1 LDLVLKVVEL
11 GRTRGR
17 ERMKQDVGGFDGGP
31 SGVEI
36 LGVGVFDDDLSAGGR
51 ITDLGM
57 DPQHDQEWSGELL
70 FRLMTYTSFTLGS
83 LFVTSDGILLVGV
96 HLVHHLF
103 LLLLTLALLLSR
115 DLPLA
120 GSLFI
125 RSRSF
130 SSVSALAGV
139 PIVSSPM
146 VHMSS
151 IGLYRTP
158 GLLGSK
164 TILFLPL
171 LPNTDGFELSLIL
184 LCLLLVLNLLLPVS
198 LNGGCGV
205 IVGIP

>member
-1 LDLVLKVVEL
+1 MAGRAASKSLGSASLMMTSPPVV
-11 GRTRGR
+11 GSRTYVWIRS
-17 ERMKQDVGGFDGGP
+17 MIKNGP
-31 SGVEI
+31 
-36 LGVGVFDDDLSAGGR
+36 AR
-51 ITDLGM
+51 
-57 DPQHDQEWSGELL
+57 LL

-83 LFVTSDGILLVGV
+83 LFVTSDRILLVGV

-130 SSVSALAGV
+130 SSVSALAGG

-158 GLLGSK
+158 GLLESK

-171 LPNTDGFELSLIL
+171 LTDTDGFELSLIL
-184 LCLLLVLNLLLPVS
+184 LCLLLVLNFLLPVS
-198 LNGGCGV
+198 LNGGSGV

>member
-17 ERMKQDVGGFDGGP
+17 EGMKQDVGGFDGGP

-130 SSVSALAGV
+130 SSVSALAGG

-151 IGLYRTP
+151 I
-158 GLLGSK
+158 
-164 TILFLPL
+164 LPL